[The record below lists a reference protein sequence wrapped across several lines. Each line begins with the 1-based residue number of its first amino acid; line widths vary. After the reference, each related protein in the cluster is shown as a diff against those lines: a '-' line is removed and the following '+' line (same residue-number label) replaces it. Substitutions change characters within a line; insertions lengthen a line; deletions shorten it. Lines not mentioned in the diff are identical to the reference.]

1 MRMLW
6 VRLIF
11 VGLSFFVSQQVV
23 ANDLIDAQ
31 QMVYQ
36 QKLDHEMQLIEQT
49 KQILDDEHST
59 ATPMEQQL
67 ALCGRLKAYQN
78 IVGLADQ
85 FIQVEQAHVM
95 KRIAQFYLN
104 QQSTSFQQ
112 SGMTIDD
119 WCSAN

>member
-6 VRLIF
+6 VSLIF
-11 VGLSFFVSQQVV
+11 VGLSFVVSQQVV

-59 ATPMEQQL
+59 VTLMEQKL

-78 IVGLADQ
+78 IVDLADE